1 MSVVDDSAKNEY
13 AYVFTNYFCLYLV
26 YIYKLSEQIL
36 ISIFFF
42 FLQMTK
48 MFFNNFSLNAVWG
61 KNYYLEKIKRGMNF
75 FFDVILHN
83 LELIITHYYHF
94 QNNTQICVNLSL
106 NIIIWW
112 YDVWNN
118 QRYLQQTQ
126 EVTETT

>member
-48 MFFNNFSLNAVWG
+48 MFFNNFSLNAV
-61 KNYYLEKIKRGMNF
+61 
-75 FFDVILHN
+75 
-83 LELIITHYYHF
+83 
-94 QNNTQICVNLSL
+94 
-106 NIIIWW
+106 
-112 YDVWNN
+112 
-118 QRYLQQTQ
+118 
-126 EVTETT
+126 